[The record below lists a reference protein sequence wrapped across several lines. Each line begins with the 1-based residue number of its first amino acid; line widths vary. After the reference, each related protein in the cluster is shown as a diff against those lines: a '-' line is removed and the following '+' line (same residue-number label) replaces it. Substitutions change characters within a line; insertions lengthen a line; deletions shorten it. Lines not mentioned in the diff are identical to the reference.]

1 VSSLPPLGFQLASK
15 AATVSPAGSAPPS
28 GPRILIP
35 DACVGVK
42 WYVPE
47 PDSQA
52 AARLLD
58 PQFSLHVPDY
68 FFTEAASVLQRKVA
82 VEGTLSESDALDV
95 YRLLRTVPMTIH
107 ATDGLLEEAIR
118 HGVRHRRP
126 VYDCLYLTLAAA
138 RGGRV
143 VTADGRLYRGVHGG
157 PLDHLVLWVTDPH

>member
-1 VSSLPPLGFQLASK
+1 MSGLFPLGFQPASK
-15 AATVSPAGSAPPS
+15 AATASTAGEASPAGSQV
-28 GPRILIP
+28 LIP

-58 PQFSLHVPDY
+58 PRFDLHVPDY

-82 VEGTLSESDALDV
+82 LEGTLSESDALDV

-107 ATDGLLEEAIR
+107 ATEALLEDAIR
-118 HGVRHRRP
+118 HGVRYRRP
-126 VYDCLYLTLAAA
+126 VHDSLYLTLAAS

-157 PLDHLVLWVTDPH
+157 PLDHLALWVADPL

>member
-1 VSSLPPLGFQLASK
+1 VIRLPPLGIHPAST
-15 AATVSPAGSAPPS
+15 AATASPAGAAPP
-28 GPRILIP
+28 GGLQILIP

-42 WYVPE
+42 WCVPE

-58 PQFSLHVPDY
+58 PRFALHVPDY
-68 FFTEAASVLQRKVA
+68 FFIEAASVLQRKVA
-82 VEGTLSESDALDV
+82 LEGTLSESDALDV

-107 ATDGLLEEAIR
+107 ATEALLENSIR
-118 HGVRHRRP
+118 HGVRYRRP
-126 VYDCLYLTLAAA
+126 VYDSLYLMLAAS

-157 PLDHLVLWVTDPH
+157 LLDHLVLWVTDPL

>member
-1 VSSLPPLGFQLASK
+1 M
-15 AATVSPAGSAPPS
+15 
-28 GPRILIP
+28 
-35 DACVGVK
+35 GVK

-58 PQFSLHVPDY
+58 PRFSLHVPDY

-95 YRLLRTVPMTIH
+95 YRLLRTIH
-107 ATDGLLEEAIR
+107 ATEGLLEDAIR
-118 HGVRHRRP
+118 HGVRYRRP
-126 VYDCLYLTLAAA
+126 VYDSLYLTLAAA

-143 VTADGRLYRGVHGG
+143 VTADGRLYRGVHRG
-157 PLDHLVLWVTDPH
+157 PLDHLALWVTDPLRAQRSERLPLGLERALG